1 MNWYIEPE
9 NQNRLWT
16 TIHRIPIVSTIPLYV
31 RENTFRSI
39 IEYNYNCFKH
49 QSMNISEKTKI
60 NRDTISSFMQ
70 KIAPFENK
78 ETRDLQYEVKPETL
92 EKDNVIENMDELIQK
107 YQSEREMDL
116 NILAPEFL
124 KSPKV
129 SFSNVPVIIA
139 PRSFTVLEETVLQT
153 EDLGSPDT
161 PEKKFVQLTKERVVE
176 CYHLL
181 ENSVDEQILDKFR
194 VIKDSIDEYLR
205 ENV

>member
-9 NQNRLWT
+9 NQNRLWN
-16 TIHRIPIVSTIPLYV
+16 TIHRIPIVSTIPLNF

-39 IEYNYNCFKH
+39 VEYNYNHFKKP
-49 QSMNISEKTKI
+49 MNISEKTKI
-60 NRDTISSFMQ
+60 NRDTISSFME
-70 KIAPFENK
+70 KIAPFEKK
-78 ETRDLQYEVKPETL
+78 EMRDLQYEVKPETL
-92 EKDNVIENMDELIQK
+92 EKDDVIENMDELIKK

-161 PEKKFVQLTKERVVE
+161 PEKNFVQLTKERVVE

-181 ENSVDEQILDKFR
+181 ENSVDEKILEKFR
-194 VIKDSIDEYLR
+194 IIKDSMDEYLR